1 MDQEQTLLTPIG
13 SLTIVRMQPPNRPVV
28 LDILGEAA
36 SWISAKGID
45 QWRPDQFQTVID
57 RGDTYLALLDGE
69 AVGTLALQWDDA
81 IDERL
86 WRDVSNM
93 EEAGYVHRLAVRR
106 AFAGKGIGQYL
117 LNWAESMVAAAG
129 KSYLR
134 LDCMAENPALCAY
147 YERVGLT
154 YRGEVQ
160 EKGWKARLYEKRI

>member
-1 MDQEQTLLTPIG
+1 M
-13 SLTIVRMQPPNRPVV
+13 VRMQPQHRAVM
-28 LDILGEAA
+28 LDILDEAA
-36 SWISAKGID
+36 SWLSARGID
-45 QWRPDQFQTVID
+45 QWRPDQFRVLID

-69 AVGTLALQWDDA
+69 AVGTLALHWHDA

-86 WRDVSNM
+86 WHEVANV

-106 AFAGKGIGQYL
+106 AFAGKGIGWHL
-117 LNWAESMVAAAG
+117 LRWAEGMVAAAG

-147 YERVGLT
+147 YERAGFT

-160 EKGWKARLYEKRI
+160 GKGWKARLYEKKI